1 MSSPHFNSITAIGC
15 LLCYIHVFLAVLG
28 NSFVYGKG
36 SRSVCVVSSSG
47 NQSDTPYRI
56 CYALRTYVLDV
67 CELR

>member
-36 SRSVCVVSSSG
+36 NRSVCVVSSSG
-47 NQSDTPYRI
+47 NQLI
-56 CYALRTYVLDV
+56 LHIAYVMLYEPIYWTSV
-67 CELR
+67 N